1 MVIQLHQHPS
11 RSRLLVQIMASLYM
25 KHVRMI
31 HLRTLASETHAKR
44 LMELLLQYAGGTAAP
59 QPLILAAGPAQS
71 GANVM

>member
-1 MVIQLHQHPS
+1 
-11 RSRLLVQIMASLYM
+11 MASLYM